1 MASGYTLPPPSQLDI
16 HDSNVA
22 EKWKR
27 FRLAWDNYSLATEL
41 NKKGENI
48 QVATLLTI
56 IGEDARDVYSTFN
69 WDVEGDNAKIAPV
82 LQKFAEY
89 CQPRKNVPF
98 ERYRFNRR
106 SQEPGETYD
115 QYRTAL
121 RKLAE
126 GCEFEAITPDEIL
139 RDIMVFGVRDDKVRE
154 RLLRESKL
162 TLRKTDEI
170 CRAAE
175 STVAQM
181 KLVGNG
187 VGEAVNAVNPERKS
201 AQNQRETSDRKAA
214 RSCGNC
220 GRVHDP
226 DSCPARGKT
235 CNNNITLG

>member
-1 MASGYTLPPPSQLDI
+1 MYGICIYATASSQLDI

-22 EKWKR
+22 EKWKK

-48 QVATLLTI
+48 QVATLITI

-69 WDVEGDNAKIAPV
+69 WSEEGDNAKIAPV

-139 RDIMVFGVRDDKVRE
+139 RDRLVFGVRDDNVRE
-154 RLLRESKL
+154 RLLKCYCNGIFEFVFICLSKYSIFY
-162 TLRKTDEI
+162 E
-170 CRAAE
+170 
-175 STVAQM
+175 
-181 KLVGNG
+181 
-187 VGEAVNAVNPERKS
+187 
-201 AQNQRETSDRKAA
+201 
-214 RSCGNC
+214 
-220 GRVHDP
+220 
-226 DSCPARGKT
+226 
-235 CNNNITLG
+235 